1 MSLRVSA
8 DERCLF
14 CTTSAQTYVSGA
26 GAEGLNPGVDE
37 ELRVLWSTCVQC
49 GFTVPT
55 SDGAAKDVHGDL
67 DAVLEL
73 AGPGSSLPSL
83 ILPPEAAVYYHPVT
97 PEQLVNAC
105 WRVGFSPVVFEL
117 VGDELVAVEY
127 LRLWKRNG
135 SNRTWIRSTS
145 PIVVEYIRLRHPE
158 LVPYLAPIVSP
169 SIATLRYL
177 RFHGAAEPA
186 VHVGVDRPLGSSA
199 DRGLLHLTLEGL
211 GELFDRLGVEP
222 RREADTF
229 RRVPPVRRRH
239 LSVPGGLP
247 LAMLED
253 TPASSR
259 KFRKIRELKKL
270 SGLADAVEEGDPGL
284 GFLDVLA
291 FDGGLDHPEL
301 SAVGSL
307 EWRRRIAELAER
319 PRSPEPVVTA
329 PPGLDLSIDHAEL
342 DEEHSRIHLHD
353 IVETGDEM
361 GLPLDELLDGEAGR
375 LPTCPFFM
383 GRRYRRALQN
393 ARHDALTGLYSYGA
407 FRERLREEVARVN
420 RSGSSLALLLI
431 DLDRFKDVN
440 DTYGHPV
447 GNRLLRRIARATE
460 DTLRRTDIA
469 ARFGGD
475 ELVVILVG
483 PDAEGTT
490 QVADKIRSTIENL
503 TLTVGSEQVG
513 VTASIGIAYHD
524 GESRSSVDEEA
535 LFAEADAALYVVKE
549 EGGNG
554 IHPSV
559 SEELAK
565 HEP

>member
-14 CTTSAQTYVSGA
+14 CTTSAQTYASENGA
-26 GAEGLNPGVDE
+26 DGNDRAPRED
-37 ELRVLWSTCVQC
+37 LRVLWSSCVQC

-55 SDGAAKDVHGDL
+55 SDGAEEELFGDL
-67 DAVLEL
+67 EAVLEET
-73 AGPGSSLPSL
+73 GPTASLPPL
-83 ILPPEAAVYYHPVT
+83 ILSPETAVYFYPVT

-105 WRVGFSPVVFEL
+105 WRVGFSPVVLEL
-117 VGDELVAVEY
+117 LGDELVAAEY
-127 LRLWKRNG
+127 LRLWRRDG
-135 SNRTWIRSTS
+135 DDRTWIRSTS

-158 LVPYLAPIVSP
+158 LVPFVAPIVSP
-169 SIATLRYL
+169 PVAAL
-177 RFHGAAEPA
+177 RFLRRHADVDRA
-186 VHVGVDRPLGSSA
+186 VHVGVDRPLGAAQDS
-199 DRGLLHLTLEGL
+199 GLLHLTLEGL
-211 GELFDRLGVEP
+211 RELFERFGVEA
-222 RREADTF
+222 RQEEDTYG
-229 RRVPPVRRRH
+229 RVPPLQRRH
-239 LSVPGGLP
+239 LSVAGGLP

-253 TPASSR
+253 APASSR
-259 KFRKIRELKKL
+259 TFRKIRELKKL
-270 SGLADAVEEGDPGL
+270 SAVADVVRERDPGL

-291 FDGGLDHPEL
+291 FDGNLDHPEL
-301 SAVGSL
+301 SAVGGL

-319 PRSPEPVVTA
+319 PRSSQPVVA
-329 PPGLDLSIDHAEL
+329 PPPGLDLSIDYGTASQ
-342 DEEHSRIHLHD
+342 EHPRIHLHD
-353 IVETGDEM
+353 IVESGDEM
-361 GLPLDELLDGEAGR
+361 GLPLDDLLHGRGGR

-393 ARHDALTGLYSYGA
+393 ARHDALTDLYSYGA

-431 DLDRFKDVN
+431 DLDGFKAVN

-460 DTLRRTDIA
+460 GTLRRTDIA

-483 PDAEGTT
+483 PDAQGTA
-490 QVADKIRSTIENL
+490 QVAEKIRSTIENL
-503 TLTVGSEQVG
+503 TVTVGSEQVG
-513 VTASIGIAYHD
+513 VTASIGIAFHD

-535 LFAEADAALYVVKE
+535 LIAEADAALYVVKDM
-549 EGGNG
+549 GGND
-554 IHPSV
+554 IHPPV
-559 SEELAK
+559 SEELAE

>member
-14 CTTSAQTYVSGA
+14 CTTSAQTYASRN
-26 GAEGLNPGVDE
+26 GAEGANPGPEE
-37 ELRVLWSTCVQC
+37 ELRLLWSTCVQC

-55 SDGAAKDVHGDL
+55 SDSAEKDIHGDL
-67 DAVLEL
+67 DTVLSKL
-73 AGPGSSLPSL
+73 GPGTSLPPL
-83 ILPPEAAVYYHPVT
+83 ILSPEALVYFYPVT

-105 WRVGFSPVVFEL
+105 WRAGFSPVAFHL
-117 VGDELVAVEY
+117 VGDELVAAEY
-127 LRLWKRNG
+127 LKLWKQ
-135 SNRTWIRSTS
+135 SNRERTWIRSTS

-158 LVPYLAPIVSP
+158 LIPYLAPVVSP
-169 SIATLRYL
+169 PLAAL
-177 RFHGAAEPA
+177 RFLRSHGEVDQA
-186 VHVGVDRPLGSSA
+186 VHVGVERPIGGTR
-199 DRGLLHLTLEGL
+199 DRGFLHLTLEGL
-211 GELFDRLGVEP
+211 RELLARIGVEP
-222 RREADTF
+222 RQEDDSY
-229 RRVPPVRRRH
+229 RRVPPIQRRH
-239 LSVPGGLP
+239 LSVAGGLP
-247 LAMLED
+247 IAMLDES
-253 TPASSR
+253 PASSR
-259 KFRKIRELKKL
+259 EFRKIRELEKL
-270 SGLADAVEEGDPGL
+270 APVADVLRESDPGL

-291 FDGGLDHPEL
+291 FEGDLDHPAL
-301 SAVGSL
+301 RDLGTL
-307 EWRRRIAELAER
+307 QWRRRIAELAER
-319 PRSPEPVVTA
+319 PRSSEPVVDA
-329 PPGLDLSIDHAEL
+329 PPGLDLSIDYETAEQ
-342 DEEHSRIHLHD
+342 ECRRIELHD

-361 GLPLDELLDGEAGR
+361 GLPLDELLEDGGGR

-383 GRRYRRALQN
+383 GRRYRQALQN

-407 FRERLREEVARVN
+407 FRERLKEEVARVN

-431 DLDRFKDVN
+431 DLDRFKQVN

-447 GNRLLRRIARATE
+447 GNRLLRRIASATE
-460 DTLRRTDIA
+460 NTLRRTDIA

-490 QVADKIRSTIENL
+490 QVAEKIRSTIENL
-503 TLTVGSEQVG
+503 SLTVGSEQVG
-513 VTASIGIAYHD
+513 VTASIGIAFHD

-535 LFAEADAALYVVKE
+535 LFAQADAALYVVKD
-549 EGGNG
+549 EGGND

>member
-14 CTTSAQTYVSGA
+14 CTTSTQTYA
-26 GAEGLNPGVDE
+26 PRNAAEGLNPGPDQ

-67 DAVLEL
+67 DAVLDL
-73 AGPGSSLPSL
+73 AGPGASLPPL
-83 ILPPEAAVYYHPVT
+83 ILSPEAAVFFYPVT

-105 WRVGFSPVVFEL
+105 WRVGFSPVVLEL
-117 VGDELVAVEY
+117 LGDELVAAEY
-127 LRLWKRNG
+127 LKLWRRDAEG
-135 SNRTWIRSTS
+135 RTWIRSTS
-145 PIVVEYIRLRHPE
+145 PIVVEYIQLRHPE
-158 LVPYLAPIVSP
+158 LVPFLAPIAGPAV
-169 SIATLRYL
+169 AAL
-177 RFHGAAEPA
+177 RFLRSHGEAERA
-186 VHVGVDRPLGSSA
+186 VHVGVDRPLTSSE
-199 DRGLLHLTLEGL
+199 DGGLLHLTLEGL
-211 GELFDRLGVEP
+211 RELLERLGIDP
-222 RREADTF
+222 RREPDAY
-229 RRVPPVRRRH
+229 RRVPPVQRRH

-247 LAMLED
+247 LAMLQD
-253 TPASSR
+253 SPASSR
-259 KFRKIRELKKL
+259 TFRKIRELKKL
-270 SGLADAVEEGDPGL
+270 EAVAEVVTERDPGL

-291 FDGGLDHPEL
+291 FDGSLDHPEM
-301 SAVGSL
+301 SAVGAL

-329 PPGLDLSIDHAEL
+329 PPGLDLSMDHSKVGQ
-342 DEEHSRIHLHD
+342 EHGRIHLHD
-353 IVETGDEM
+353 IVESGDEL
-361 GLPLDELLDGEAGR
+361 GLPLDELLDGGGGK

-431 DLDRFKDVN
+431 DLDRFKEVN

-460 DTLRRTDIA
+460 GTLRRTDIA

-483 PDAEGTT
+483 PDAEGTM
-490 QVADKIRSTIENL
+490 QVAEKIRSTIEGL
-503 TLTVGSEQVG
+503 TLTVGSEKVG
-513 VTASIGIAYHD
+513 VTASIGIAFHD
-524 GESRSSVDEEA
+524 GASRTSVDEEA
-535 LFAEADAALYVVKE
+535 LFAEADAALYAVKD
-549 EGGNG
+549 EGGND
-554 IHPSV
+554 IHPFV
-559 SEELAK
+559 SEELAQ